1 MNHLT
6 PADLSAITSMFIN
19 ISVIAVIFSL
29 MIVLMI
35 QSIYRKIIRHINF
48 PHRIKTEEGYLYRS
62 VTGLYATKQ
71 RCEDILFEKKLKRRK
86 FYIGFHRSM
95 LKRLDAERVSTSDS
109 DIQNS

>member
-19 ISVIAVIFSL
+19 LSILAVFFSL
-29 MIVLMI
+29 FISFMII
-35 QSIYRKIIRHINF
+35 SIYRKIIRHINF

-95 LKRLDAERVSTSDS
+95 LKRLETERVSTSDS
-109 DIQNS
+109 VNKNS